1 MQRTT
6 LMCPAMANQMINDHD
21 AVAGNLLSGSLQAS
35 EHVKAIACSNDLSIN
50 IIVVQVQILLV

>member
-1 MQRTT
+1 MQRTP

-35 EHVKAIACSNDLSIN
+35 EHVKAIACSNDLSITL
-50 IIVVQVQILLV
+50 IVVQVQILLV